1 MDSASFDHLAASIAR
16 SHDRRG
22 VLRLLGATAL
32 SAASML
38 AVGTFEGEAKK
49 RGGKDKKKR
58 KKGNQ
63 PGNADSPDS
72 APTCTDGVKNGSETD
87 VDCGGSC
94 GRCNVGKTCT
104 SRDDCTTA
112 FCSSG
117 TCAEFVNAADCGL
130 DSDGSNCATRTN
142 AQNQKICTKING
154 RFFGNGTCA
163 DHCLASEQCVLPVSG
178 GVECVLPCG
187 AAA

>member
-1 MDSASFDHLAASIAR
+1 MDSSSFDQLTAGIAR
-16 SHDRRG
+16 AQDRRG
-22 VLRLLGATAL
+22 VLRLLGATTFG
-32 SAASML
+32 AASLL

-49 RGGKDKKKR
+49 RGGGKKKR
-58 KKGNQ
+58 KKGNK
-63 PGNADSPDS
+63 PGNTDSPNS
-72 APTCTDGVKNGSETD
+72 SPTCTDGAKNGSETD

-112 FCSSG
+112 YCNSG
-117 TCAEFVNAADCGL
+117 TCAEWSNPTDCGL
-130 DSDGSNCATRTN
+130 DSDGSNCATRIN

-154 RFFGNGTCA
+154 RFFANGTCA

-187 AAA
+187 AAE